1 VRRAAAVTALV
12 LSAMAAPVVAATPA
26 FASSYTCT
34 DANWSDAICQSLT
47 PTFSCV
53 WHDTGG
59 NWTAVFGYQNTS
71 AYQITL
77 PVGSQNF
84 MSPGPGDDGQM
95 TVFPNGTQ
103 ANAFTVSFTPPRS
116 TWTLVGKTSTAT
128 SNDKT
133 CDSPPVPMLGG
144 AGVMARTVLIALP
157 MLLALARTRRLRL
170 MVARVP
176 TVFRGAA

>member
-1 VRRAAAVTALV
+1 MV
-12 LSAMAAPVVAATPA
+12 APVVAATPA

-71 AYQITL
+71 AYQITV

-84 MSPGPGDDGQM
+84 MSPGLGDDGQM
-95 TVFPNGTQ
+95 TVYPNGTQ
-103 ANAFTVSFTPPRS
+103 ANAFTVPFSPPHL

-133 CDSPPVPMLGG
+133 CDSPPVPMFGSP
-144 AGVMARTVLIALP
+144 GVMSRTLLIALP
-157 MLLALARTRRLRL
+157 LLLAVGRTRRVRL
-170 MVARVP
+170 LVARVP
-176 TVFRGAA
+176 SVFRGAA